1 MWVLSEYVGMYTYDV
16 WIQVSG
22 PISCYDMALFLCVA
36 VRRADVN
43 HCGLHGASA
52 LMWAAEE
59 SQFEATLPGRHD
71 AVTKMMG
78 LN

>member
-1 MWVLSEYVGMYTYDV
+1 
-16 WIQVSG
+16 
-22 PISCYDMALFLCVA
+22 MALFPRVA

-43 HCGLHGASA
+43 HRGLHGASA

-59 SQFEATLPGRHD
+59 SQFEATWPGPHD

>member
-1 MWVLSEYVGMYTYDV
+1 MYTYDV
-16 WIQVSG
+16 WIQVCG
-22 PISCYDMALFLCVA
+22 PISCYDILFPRVA

-43 HCGLHGASA
+43 HRGLHGASA

-59 SQFEATLPGRHD
+59 SQFEATRPGRHD

>member
-1 MWVLSEYVGMYTYDV
+1 
-16 WIQVSG
+16 
-22 PISCYDMALFLCVA
+22 MALFLCVA

-59 SQFEATLPGRHD
+59 NQFEATLPGRHD